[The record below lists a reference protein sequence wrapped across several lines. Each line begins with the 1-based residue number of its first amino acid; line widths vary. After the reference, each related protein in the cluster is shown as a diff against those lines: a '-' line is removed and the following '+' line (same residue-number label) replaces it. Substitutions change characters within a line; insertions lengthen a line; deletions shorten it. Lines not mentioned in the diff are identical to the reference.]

1 MNEMNYNEIA
11 SLIVDLLPEEW
22 SKVAFF
28 AQYFDDSYLMKFY
41 ADCGDGKY
49 TDCYLLPDVSDDD
62 IYNTFSAIN
71 KLIKPVYSSLDKK
84 DKWSVMTIL
93 FSCDGNFRT
102 EYEYKDISETSIAY
116 IMEWKKKYLI

>member
-11 SLIVDLLPEEW
+11 SLIIDLLPEKW

-28 AQYFDDSYLMKFY
+28 VQYFEESYTMKFY

-49 TDCYLLPDVSDDD
+49 TDCYLLPDVNSKD
-62 IYNTFSAIN
+62 IYSTFFAIN
-71 KLIKPVYSSLDKK
+71 RLIKPVYNNLAKK
-84 DKWSVMTIL
+84 DRWSVMTML

-102 EYEYKDISETSIAY
+102 EYDYEDISENSIMY